1 MNMGNS
7 LKTEANRTTG
17 TGTGKW
23 KIKKTQYDRLHIQIR
38 TDTIGILE

>member
-17 TGTGKW
+17 TGKW
-23 KIKKTQYDRLHIQIR
+23 EIKKSQYDRLHMQIR
-38 TDTIGILE
+38 TDTVGILE